1 MSDTRSK
8 SLPDSELGVLKALW
22 KRRNATIREL
32 AKEAYGESTPT
43 THATV
48 QKLLERLEAKGH
60 VERDSSERAHR
71 FRPSVS
77 RAGLVGLRL
86 QETADRLC
94 EGNLS
99 PLLTFLV
106 EEADLSS
113 EELDRLRELLRQR
126 QEDDSS

>member
-1 MSDTRSK
+1 MK
-8 SLPDSELGVLKALW
+8 SLPDSELTVLKALW
-22 KRRNATIREL
+22 ESRSATIREL
-32 AKEAYGESTPT
+32 AAAVYGEATPS

-60 VERDSSERAHR
+60 VERDTSERAHR

-94 EGNLS
+94 DGRLS
-99 PLLTFLV
+99 PLLTHLI
-106 EEADLSS
+106 EEAELT
-113 EELDRLRELLRQR
+113 EEDIERLRALVGQAGERGAG
-126 QEDDSS
+126 